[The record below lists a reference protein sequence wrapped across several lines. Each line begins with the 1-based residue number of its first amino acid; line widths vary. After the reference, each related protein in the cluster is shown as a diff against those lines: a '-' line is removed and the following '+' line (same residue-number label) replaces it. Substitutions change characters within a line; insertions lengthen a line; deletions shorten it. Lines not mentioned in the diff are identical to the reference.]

1 MWRQTLILLALMT
14 GLVAGCDTS
23 SQPDSGTSQPA
34 SGPAAGSASSTAA
47 ANDLSAQQG
56 SVMEMTRLMVDLMD
70 EVNAKKILS
79 PPTRVSDVRNQF
91 FEVLDWMDDLN
102 DEQVARLQAAT
113 DDMDLLL
120 EDIRQHENAA
130 GDSGLQQRLDQ
141 LATMNNSVRD
151 ALPK

>member
-1 MWRQTLILLALMT
+1 MRLRALIMLALVT
-14 GLVAGCDTS
+14 GLGAGCDS
-23 SQPDSGTSQPA
+23 NSQQDSGTSPPA
-34 SGPAAGSASSTAA
+34 SGAAAGAASSTAA
-47 ANDLSAQQG
+47 PNDMSAHQG
-56 SVMEMTRLMVDLMD
+56 TVMEMTRLMVGLMD

-91 FEVLDWMDDLN
+91 FEVLDWMDELN
-102 DEQVARLQAAT
+102 DEQMARLREAT
-113 DDMDLLL
+113 GAMDSLL